1 MLFDG
6 SEARSGFQTPSRETE
21 TQSAALA
28 SQRCR
33 AVWEAYGIGTPRV
46 AHFSTSILPHSLH
59 LDHFFTLAEDGEV
72 DAVILA
78 NPGVNT
84 DFDKFRSASEYF
96 LVPIINV
103 SRRASHLADA
113 QFIVDDPDSW
123 NETAA
128 VIRKFRMRRALLRE
142 SFRRPAT
149 PALRMLARIFV
160 SDEDLTPLRS
170 PQSRYFHVYRGFQDT
185 RFVAVLA
192 EALAEAGMLERR
204 FVDRHMVCA
213 KCRSHRM
220 LAREECPS
228 CRSAWLSNS
237 AFVHHYSCA
246 HCGPEEHYR
255 QGSMLICPKCK
266 KQLRHYGKD
275 YDKPADVQLCG
286 ECGNATTEPIAAF
299 ICQDCT
305 SKIDG
310 EFVETVDIHAYSLSG
325 YAVAG
330 LASAPAD
337 GLSLATVAFDGLP
350 PTLRKHIEASGRE
363 TTPTDDHR
371 FVVRLEYEARLDIA
385 RQKGAT
391 AFEKLRGLFLDR
403 LQGLLADVATVE
415 SLRSGDYVFVH
426 SMSRDAFRKNLQK
439 ILEESQFVLSERL
452 SPRFEI
458 VWSAEGES
466 PGE

>member
-1 MLFDG
+1 MPFDS
-6 SEARSGFQTPSRETE
+6 SEARSGFQKPSRESE
-21 TQSAALA
+21 LQSAALA

-46 AHFSTSILPHSLH
+46 AHFSMSILPHSLH
-59 LDHFFTLAEDGEV
+59 LDHFFTLVEDGEV

-113 QFIVDDPDSW
+113 QFVVDDPNSW
-123 NETAA
+123 RETAA
-128 VIRKFRMRRALLRE
+128 VIQKFRMRRALLRE

-149 PALRMLARIFV
+149 PGLRMLARMFV

-170 PQSRYFHVYRGFQDT
+170 PQSRYFHVYQGFQDT
-185 RFVAVLA
+185 RFVTALA
-192 EALAEAGMLERR
+192 EALANAGMLDRR

-246 HCGPEEHYR
+246 HCGPEEQYR
-255 QGSMLICPKCK
+255 QGSMLICPKCR

-275 YDKPADVQLCG
+275 YDKPADVQVCG
-286 ECGNATTEPIAAF
+286 ACGNATTEPVAAF

-325 YAVAG
+325 YAVTG

-337 GLSLATVAFDGLP
+337 GLSLAAVAFDGLP
-350 PTLRKHIEASGRE
+350 PILRKHIEATGRE
-363 TTPTDDHR
+363 TTLTDDHR
-371 FVVRLEYEARLDIA
+371 FVVRLEYEARQDIA
-385 RQKGAT
+385 QQKGEAT
-391 AFEKLRGLFLDR
+391 FEKLRGLFLDR
-403 LQGLLADVATVE
+403 LQGLLADVAVVE

-426 SMSRDAFRKNLQK
+426 SMSHKAFRQDSQK
-439 ILEESQFVLSERL
+439 IFEKSQLVLSERL
-452 SPRFEI
+452 TPRFEI
-458 VWSAEGES
+458 VWSAGGETAS
-466 PGE
+466 E